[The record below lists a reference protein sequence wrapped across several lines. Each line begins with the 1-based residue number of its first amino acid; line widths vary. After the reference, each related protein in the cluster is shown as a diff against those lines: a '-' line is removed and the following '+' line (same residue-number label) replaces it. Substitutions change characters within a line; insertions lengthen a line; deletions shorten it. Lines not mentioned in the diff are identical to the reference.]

1 MCCLIPARETIPRLK
16 KEKLRQAPQDRG
28 ACRSFSYGIFG
39 MGVDRKHE
47 AKWLFPFR
55 GPRGQVFV
63 RGVEVKATFDALI
76 EGTLTLVLLERP
88 GHLHSSHP
96 QCGWNNLTK
105 MSHNTSVYASGQ

>member
-63 RGVEVKATFDALI
+63 GGVEVKATFYCSRKVYVYSDNAL
-76 EGTLTLVLLERP
+76 GVCR
-88 GHLHSSHP
+88 
-96 QCGWNNLTK
+96 
-105 MSHNTSVYASGQ
+105 A